1 LQAALRQAEGR
12 KTERTDQSAA
22 LIGIGEEVPML
33 DPKRR
38 EFIALVG
45 GGGLLLAAK
54 VKRARGQQPAPPIV
68 GFLYSG
74 DPNADADLAAA
85 FRNGLREAGYIEGQN
100 IAIEYRWARNDNS
113 KLPEMIDDLVRRR
126 VAVIAATGN
135 PASRVATATRTI
147 PIVFTIG
154 FDPVKAGI
162 VASLARPGA
171 NITGITTLNGLIGT
185 KWLGLFHDLSA
196 TRFAVLIN
204 PNDRDEESIAE
215 NVKPIASANG
225 WQIETVEAAT
235 NDEIDTAFASLVR
248 QRAEALM
255 IAPGAM
261 FRQRLVK
268 LATLAT
274 RHAIPAIYPIPQ
286 FSEAG
291 GLMSYGTSFVDI
303 FRQAGVY
310 VGRILKG
317 AKPADLPV
325 LQPTKFEFVINLS
338 TAKALGITF
347 PPGLL
352 AIADRVI
359 E

>member
-1 LQAALRQAEGR
+1 MRRRAFITLAGSAAVAWPLAARAQ
-12 KTERTDQSAA
+12 QSA
-22 LIGIGEEVPML
+22 LPV
-33 DPKRR
+33 
-38 EFIALVG
+38 
-45 GGGLLLAAK
+45 
-54 VKRARGQQPAPPIV
+54 V

-74 DPNADADLAAA
+74 DPNADADLAAV

-100 IAIEYRWARNDNS
+100 VAIEYRWARGNNS

-126 VAVIAATGN
+126 VAVIAAAGN
-135 PASRVATATRTI
+135 PATRVAAATRTI
-147 PIVFTIG
+147 PVVFTIG
-154 FDPVKAGI
+154 FDPVQAGI

-185 KWLGLFHDLSA
+185 KWLGLFHDLLPSA

-204 PNDRDEESIAE
+204 PNNRDEESIAE
-215 NVKPIASANG
+215 NIKPAASAKG

-248 QRAEALM
+248 QRTEALM
-255 IAPGAM
+255 IAPGAL
-261 FRQRLVK
+261 FRQRLLK

-286 FSEAG
+286 FAEAG
-291 GLMSYGTSFVDI
+291 GLMSYGTSYVDT

>member
-1 LQAALRQAEGR
+1 MR
-12 KTERTDQSAA
+12 
-22 LIGIGEEVPML
+22 
-33 DPKRR
+33 RR
-38 EFIALVG
+38 EFITLLG
-45 GGGLLLAAK
+45 GATAWPFGAVA
-54 VKRARGQQPAPPIV
+54 QQPGLPVV
-68 GFLYSG
+68 GFLHVG
-74 DPNADADLAAA
+74 DPAADADLAAA

-100 IAIEYRWARNDNS
+100 VAIEYRWARDDKS
-113 KLPEMIDDLVRRR
+113 RLLGFIDDLVNRR
-126 VAVIAATGN
+126 VAVIAATGD
-135 PASRVATATRTI
+135 AATRVAAATRTI

-154 FDPVKAGI
+154 FDPVQAGI
-162 VASLARPGA
+162 VAGLARPGA
-171 NITGITTLNGLIGT
+171 NITGITTLNALIVT
-185 KWLGLFHDLSA
+185 KWLGLFHDLLPSA
-196 TRFAVLIN
+196 TRFAVLTN
-204 PNDRDEESIAE
+204 PNNRDEESIA
-215 NVKPIASANG
+215 KDTRPAASAKG
-225 WQIETVEAAT
+225 WQIETVEAST
-235 NDEIDTAFASLVR
+235 NDEIDAAFASLVQ

-255 IAPGAM
+255 IIGSAL

-286 FSEAG
+286 FAEAG
-291 GLMSYGTSFVDI
+291 GLMSYGTSYVDT

-310 VGRILKG
+310 VGQILKG
-317 AKPADLPV
+317 AKPEDLPV

>member
-1 LQAALRQAEGR
+1 M
-12 KTERTDQSAA
+12 TVT
-22 LIGIGEEVPML
+22 IG
-33 DPKRR
+33 RR
-38 EFIALVG
+38 E
-45 GGGLLLAAK
+45 LLAALGGAAAAWPLAA
-54 VKRARGQQPAPPIV
+54 RAQQPALPVV
-68 GFLYSG
+68 GFLHSG
-74 DPNADADLAAA
+74 DPNVDADLAAV

-100 IAIEYRWARNDNS
+100 VAIEYRWARNNNS

-135 PASRVATATRTI
+135 PATRVAAATKTI
-147 PIVFTIG
+147 PVVFTIG
-154 FDPVKAGI
+154 FDPVQAGI

-185 KWLGLFHDLSA
+185 KWLGLFHDLLPSA

-204 PNDRDEESIAE
+204 PSNRDEESIAE
-215 NVKPIASANG
+215 NTKPAASAKG
-225 WQIETVEAAT
+225 WQIETVEAST
-235 NDEIDTAFASLVR
+235 NDEIDTAFDSLVR
-248 QRAEALM
+248 QRTEALM

-261 FRQRLVK
+261 FRQRLLK

-286 FSEAG
+286 FAEAG

>member
-1 LQAALRQAEGR
+1 MFG
-12 KTERTDQSAA
+12 
-22 LIGIGEEVPML
+22 M
-33 DPKRR
+33 KRR
-38 EFIALVG
+38 EFITLLG
-45 GGGLLLAAK
+45 GAAATWPLAA
-54 VKRARGQQPAPPIV
+54 RAQQSAMPVI

-74 DPNADADLAAA
+74 DPNADADLATM
-85 FRNGLREAGYIEGQN
+85 FRNGLREAGYVEGQN
-100 IAIEYRWARNDNS
+100 VAIEYRWARDDNS
-113 KLPEMIDDLVRRR
+113 KLPGMIDDLVRRQ

-135 PASRVATATRTI
+135 AATRVAAATRTI

-154 FDPVKAGI
+154 FDPVQAGI
-162 VASLARPGA
+162 VSSLARPGA
-171 NITGITTLNGLIGT
+171 NITGITTLNALIGT
-185 KWLGLFHDLSA
+185 KWLGLFHDLLPSA
-196 TRFAVLIN
+196 TRFAVLTN
-204 PNDRDEESIAE
+204 PNNRDEESIAE
-215 NVKPIASANG
+215 NIKPAASAKG

-248 QRAEALM
+248 QRTEALM
-255 IAPGAM
+255 IAPGAL
-261 FRQRLVK
+261 FRQRLLK

-286 FSEAG
+286 FAEAG
-291 GLMSYGTSFVDI
+291 GLMSYGTSYVDI

>member
-1 LQAALRQAEGR
+1 MRRRAFITLLGGAAAW
-12 KTERTDQSAA
+12 
-22 LIGIGEEVPML
+22 P
-33 DPKRR
+33 
-38 EFIALVG
+38 
-45 GGGLLLAAK
+45 LAA
-54 VKRARGQQPAPPIV
+54 RAQQPAMPVV

-100 IAIEYRWARNDNS
+100 VAIEYRWARNNNS

-135 PASRVATATRTI
+135 PATRVATATRTI

-154 FDPVKAGI
+154 FDPVQAGI

-185 KWLGLFHDLSA
+185 KWLGLFHDLLPSA
-196 TRFAVLIN
+196 TRFVVLIN

-215 NVKPIASANG
+215 NVKPLASANG

-286 FSEAG
+286 FAEAG

>member
-1 LQAALRQAEGR
+1 VAWPLAARAQQAA
-12 KTERTDQSAA
+12 TP
-22 LIGIGEEVPML
+22 V
-33 DPKRR
+33 
-38 EFIALVG
+38 
-45 GGGLLLAAK
+45 
-54 VKRARGQQPAPPIV
+54 V
-68 GFLYSG
+68 GFLHSG
-74 DPNADADLAAA
+74 DPTADADLAAA

-100 IAIEYRWARNDNS
+100 VAIEYRWARNDIGR
-113 KLPEMIDDLVRRR
+113 LPELIDDLTHRRM
-126 VAVIAATGN
+126 AVIAATGN
-135 PASRVATATRTI
+135 AATRVAAATRTI
-147 PIVFTIG
+147 PVVFTIG
-154 FDPVKAGI
+154 FDPVQAGI

-185 KWLGLFHDLSA
+185 KWLGLFHDLLPSA
-196 TRFAVLIN
+196 TRFAVLVN
-204 PNDRDEESIAE
+204 PNNRDEESIAE
-215 NVKPIASANG
+215 NTKQVASAKG
-225 WQIETVEAAT
+225 WQIETVEATT

-248 QRAEALM
+248 QRTEALM
-255 IAPGAM
+255 IAPGAL
-261 FRQRLVK
+261 FRQRLLK

-286 FSEAG
+286 FAEAG
-291 GLMSYGTSFVDI
+291 GLMSYGTSFVDT

>member
-1 LQAALRQAEGR
+1 M
-12 KTERTDQSAA
+12 TVT
-22 LIGIGEEVPML
+22 IG
-33 DPKRR
+33 RR
-38 EFIALVG
+38 E
-45 GGGLLLAAK
+45 LLAALGGAAAAWPLAA
-54 VKRARGQQPAPPIV
+54 RAQQPALPVV
-68 GFLYSG
+68 GFLHSG
-74 DPNADADLAAA
+74 DPNVDADLAAV

-100 IAIEYRWARNDNS
+100 VAIEYRWARNNNS

-135 PASRVATATRTI
+135 PATRVAAATKTI
-147 PIVFTIG
+147 PVVFTIG
-154 FDPVKAGI
+154 FDPVQAGI

-185 KWLGLFHDLSA
+185 KWLGLFHDLLPSA

-204 PNDRDEESIAE
+204 PSNRDEESIAE
-215 NVKPIASANG
+215 NTKPAASAKG
-225 WQIETVEAAT
+225 WQIETVEAST
-235 NDEIDTAFASLVR
+235 NDEIDTAFDSLVR
-248 QRAEALM
+248 QRTEALM
-255 IAPGAM
+255 IAPGAL
-261 FRQRLVK
+261 FRQRLLK

-286 FSEAG
+286 FAEAG

>member
-1 LQAALRQAEGR
+1 MSMKRRQFITLLGSAAAAWPLAARAQ
-12 KTERTDQSAA
+12 QSAMPV
-22 LIGIGEEVPML
+22 I
-33 DPKRR
+33 
-38 EFIALVG
+38 
-45 GGGLLLAAK
+45 
-54 VKRARGQQPAPPIV
+54 

-74 DPNADADLAAA
+74 DPNADADLATM
-85 FRNGLREAGYIEGQN
+85 FRNGLREAGYVEGQN
-100 IAIEYRWARNDNS
+100 VAIEYRWARNNNS

-135 PASRVATATRTI
+135 PATRVATATRTI

-154 FDPVKAGI
+154 FDPVRAGI

-185 KWLGLFHDLSA
+185 KWLGLFHDLLPSA
-196 TRFAVLIN
+196 TRFVVLIN

-215 NVKPIASANG
+215 NVKPLASANG

-291 GLMSYGTSFVDI
+291 GLMSYGTSFLDI

>member
-1 LQAALRQAEGR
+1 VKR
-12 KTERTDQSAA
+12 RTFIT
-22 LIGIGEEVPML
+22 LIGGAAAWP
-33 DPKRR
+33 
-38 EFIALVG
+38 
-45 GGGLLLAAK
+45 LAA
-54 VKRARGQQPAPPIV
+54 RAQQQAMPVV

-74 DPNADADLAAA
+74 DPNADADLAAV

-100 IAIEYRWARNDNS
+100 VAIEYRWARDDNS
-113 KLPEMIDDLVRRR
+113 KLPGMIDDLVRRR
-126 VAVIAATGN
+126 VAVIAATG
-135 PASRVATATRTI
+135 PATRVAAATRTI
-147 PIVFTIG
+147 PIVFAIG
-154 FDPVKAGI
+154 FDPVEAGI

-171 NITGITTLNGLIGT
+171 NITGITTLNNLIGT
-185 KWLGLFHDLSA
+185 KWLGLFHDLLPSA

-204 PNDRDEESIAE
+204 PNYRDEESIAE
-215 NVKPIASANG
+215 NIKPTASANG

-255 IAPGAM
+255 IAPDAM

-291 GLMSYGTSFVDI
+291 GLMSYGTSYLDTV
-303 FRQAGVY
+303 RQAGVY

>member
-1 LQAALRQAEGR
+1 MRRRQ
-12 KTERTDQSAA
+12 
-22 LIGIGEEVPML
+22 
-33 DPKRR
+33 
-38 EFIALVG
+38 FIT
-45 GGGLLLAAK
+45 LLSGAVAWPLTAHA
-54 VKRARGQQPAPPIV
+54 QQPALPVV
-68 GFLYSG
+68 GFLHSG
-74 DPNADADLAAA
+74 DPNVDADLAAV

-100 IAIEYRWARNDNS
+100 VAIEYRWARNNNS

-135 PASRVATATRTI
+135 LATRVAAATRTI
-147 PIVFTIG
+147 PVVFTIG
-154 FDPVKAGI
+154 FDPVHAGI

-185 KWLGLFHDLSA
+185 KWLGLFHDLLPSA

-204 PNDRDEESIAE
+204 PSNRDEESIAE
-215 NVKPIASANG
+215 NTKPAASAKG
-225 WQIETVEAAT
+225 WQIETVEAST
-235 NDEIDTAFASLVR
+235 NDEIDTAFDSLVR
-248 QRAEALM
+248 QRTEALM

-261 FRQRLVK
+261 FRQRLLK

-286 FSEAG
+286 FAEAG

-317 AKPADLPV
+317 AKPADCRFCSRPSL
-325 LQPTKFEFVINLS
+325 NLS
-338 TAKALGITF
+338 SISA
-347 PPGLL
+347 PPRHSVSRSRP
-352 AIADRVI
+352 ACSR
-359 E
+359 

>member
-1 LQAALRQAEGR
+1 VR
-12 KTERTDQSAA
+12 
-22 LIGIGEEVPML
+22 
-33 DPKRR
+33 RR
-38 EFIALVG
+38 EFIT
-45 GGGLLLAAK
+45 LLGAATAAWWPIAA
-54 VKRARGQQPAPPIV
+54 RAQQSAMPVV

-74 DPNADADLAAA
+74 DPNADADLAAT

-100 IAIEYRWARNDNS
+100 VAIEYRWARADNS
-113 KLPEMIDDLVRRR
+113 KVPEMIDDLVHRR
-126 VAVIAATGN
+126 VAVIAATGE
-135 PASRVATATRTI
+135 ATRVAAATKTI

-154 FDPVKAGI
+154 FDPVQAGI

-171 NITGITTLNGLIGT
+171 NITGITTLNSLIGT
-185 KWLGLFHDLSA
+185 KWLGLFHDLLPSA

-204 PNDRDEESIAE
+204 PNNRDET
-215 NVKPIASANG
+215 PIAQNMRPEALAKG

-235 NDEIDTAFASLVR
+235 SDEIDTAFASLVR

-255 IAPGAM
+255 IAPGAL

-286 FSEAG
+286 FAEAG
-291 GLMSYGTSFVDI
+291 GLMSYGTSWVDT

-310 VGRILKG
+310 VGQILKG
-317 AKPADLPV
+317 AKPGDLPV

-352 AIADRVI
+352 AIADQVI

>member
-1 LQAALRQAEGR
+1 
-12 KTERTDQSAA
+12 
-22 LIGIGEEVPML
+22 M
-33 DPKRR
+33 KRR
-38 EFIALVG
+38 EFIT
-45 GGGLLLAAK
+45 LLSGAVAAWPLAA
-54 VKRARGQQPAPPIV
+54 RAQQAALPVV
-68 GFLYSG
+68 GFLHSG

-100 IAIEYRWARNDNS
+100 VAIEYRWARNNNS

-135 PASRVATATRTI
+135 AATRVAAATRTI
-147 PIVFTIG
+147 PVVFTIG
-154 FDPVKAGI
+154 FDPVQAGI
-162 VASLARPGA
+162 VSSLARPGA
-171 NITGITTLNGLIGT
+171 NITGITTLNGLIGE
-185 KWLGLFHDLSA
+185 KWLGLFHLLPSV

-204 PNDRDEESIAE
+204 PNNRDETPIAE
-215 NVKPIASANG
+215 NIKPVASAKG

-235 NDEIDTAFASLVR
+235 NDEIDMAFASFVR
-248 QRAEALM
+248 QRTEALM
-255 IAPGAM
+255 IAPEAL
-261 FRQRLVK
+261 FRQRLLK

-286 FSEAG
+286 FAEAG
-291 GLMSYGTSFVDI
+291 GLMSYGTSYVDT

-325 LQPTKFEFVINLS
+325 LQPTKFEFVLNLS

>member
-1 LQAALRQAEGR
+1 MR
-12 KTERTDQSAA
+12 
-22 LIGIGEEVPML
+22 
-33 DPKRR
+33 RR
-38 EFIALVG
+38 EFITLLG
-45 GGGLLLAAK
+45 GAA
-54 VKRARGQQPAPPIV
+54 VAWPLTARAQQPTMPVV
-68 GFLYSG
+68 GFLYAG
-74 DPNADADLAAA
+74 DPNADADLAAV

-100 IAIEYRWARNDNS
+100 VAFEYRWARDDNS

-135 PASRVATATRTI
+135 SAARVAAATRTI

-154 FDPVKAGI
+154 FDPVQAGI
-162 VASLARPGA
+162 VSSLARPGA
-171 NITGITTLNGLIGT
+171 NITGITTLNALIGT
-185 KWLGLFHDLSA
+185 KWLGLFHDLLPSA

-204 PNDRDEESIAE
+204 PNNRDEGSIAE
-215 NVKPIASANG
+215 NIKPMASAKG

-248 QRAEALM
+248 QRTEALM

-261 FRQRLVK
+261 FRQRLLK

-286 FSEAG
+286 FAEAG

>member
-1 LQAALRQAEGR
+1 MRRRQ
-12 KTERTDQSAA
+12 
-22 LIGIGEEVPML
+22 
-33 DPKRR
+33 
-38 EFIALVG
+38 FIT
-45 GGGLLLAAK
+45 LLSGAVAWPLTAHA
-54 VKRARGQQPAPPIV
+54 QQPALPVV
-68 GFLYSG
+68 GFLHSG
-74 DPNADADLAAA
+74 DPNVDADLAAV

-100 IAIEYRWARNDNS
+100 VAIEYRWARNNNS

-135 PASRVATATRTI
+135 PATRVAAATKTI
-147 PIVFTIG
+147 PVVFTIG
-154 FDPVKAGI
+154 FDPVQAGI

-185 KWLGLFHDLSA
+185 KWLGLFHDLLPSA

-204 PNDRDEESIAE
+204 PSNRDEESIAE
-215 NVKPIASANG
+215 NTKPAASAKG
-225 WQIETVEAAT
+225 WQIETVEAST
-235 NDEIDTAFASLVR
+235 NDEINTAFDSLVR
-248 QRAEALM
+248 QRTEALM

-261 FRQRLVK
+261 FRQRLLK

-286 FSEAG
+286 FAEAG

>member
-1 LQAALRQAEGR
+1 MIR
-12 KTERTDQSAA
+12 
-22 LIGIGEEVPML
+22 
-33 DPKRR
+33 RR
-38 EFIALVG
+38 EFITLLG
-45 GGGLLLAAK
+45 GAATGWPLAA
-54 VKRARGQQPAPPIV
+54 RAQQPTPPTV

-74 DPNADADLAAA
+74 DPSADADLAAM

-100 IAIEYRWARNDNS
+100 VAIEYRWARHDNS
-113 KLPEMIDDLVRRR
+113 KLPGMIDDLVRRR

-135 PASRVATATRTI
+135 PATRVAAATRTI

-154 FDPVKAGI
+154 FDPVRAGI

-185 KWLGLFHDLSA
+185 KWLGLFHDLLPSA

-215 NVKPIASANG
+215 NVKPLASANG